1 MNASFQFD
9 QAMAAWRSATSG
21 AAQMHASHLDELE
34 THLRDTYA
42 ELREIGLPEEEA
54 FHLARRRLGDTE
66 LAAEF
71 AKVHPDAL
79 WRERGKWMLCGLL
92 GYQLF
97 RGSCD
102 ACTLFLEWAAT
113 SFFPAPQALLCV
125 YWASAVLMIGAV
137 AWALVC
143 TVRGRWRLSGS
154 TLAPWVRR
162 PAVLATLLPLLLLL
176 RMIIDFVGAR
186 LALGIAGSS
195 WNFASLWA
203 TKRYIDL
210 AVTVAFAIM
219 LGVAAAHA
227 ARHTRPPH
235 HEAR

>member
-1 MNASFQFD
+1 MLSRELVAAATQPLLLAILAEGENYGYALIRRVKEVSGGKLEWTEGTLYPVLHRLEKDGLLEAFWKEADNGRRREILSPHSFGKDCLEDGARALAIDLSSPRNTLEFRGCSREVLIRKTQLLNHMNASFQFD

-92 GYQLF
+92 RYQLF
-97 RGSCD
+97 RGHVMP
-102 ACTLFLEWAAT
+102 AL
-113 SFFPAPQALLCV
+113 SF
-125 YWASAVLMIGAV
+125 
-137 AWALVC
+137 
-143 TVRGRWRLSGS
+143 
-154 TLAPWVRR
+154 
-162 PAVLATLLPLLLLL
+162 
-176 RMIIDFVGAR
+176 
-186 LALGIAGSS
+186 
-195 WNFASLWA
+195 
-203 TKRYIDL
+203 
-210 AVTVAFAIM
+210 
-219 LGVAAAHA
+219 
-227 ARHTRPPH
+227 
-235 HEAR
+235 